1 MSADHEIGLSLQREW
16 TRAPGETSGRV
27 WLFIYRQLSG
37 STNQRPR
44 LLLIATT
51 CTREDAGR
59 ITAAQQSTEP
69 TLRHHYHHSL
79 RSCQGTSV
87 VIVSVNKSEVR
98 LRQDMDMDISQP
110 LILIL

>member
-27 WLFIYRQLSG
+27 CLFIYRRMSG
-37 STNQRPR
+37 STHQRPR

-59 ITAAQQSTEP
+59 ITTVQHRANTTP
-69 TLRHHYHHSL
+69 SL
-79 RSCQGTSV
+79 PS
-87 VIVSVNKSEVR
+87 
-98 LRQDMDMDISQP
+98 
-110 LILIL
+110 